1 MQVSKLLTN
10 TSSNLMMGLPWF
22 RQGEIIETATREAM
36 DVIQAKTVNANANTF
51 EYFKVPASVAFSA
64 NDADFAMAA

>member
-1 MQVSKLLTN
+1 
-10 TSSNLMMGLPWF
+10 MMGLTWF

-51 EYFKVPASVAFSA
+51 KFFEVPASVARAA
-64 NDADFAMAA
+64 NAERFEIAA